1 MSIGV
6 GDASAV
12 LPPALL
18 ARPSVRRGSVFSDL
32 VTIFRRGSSHPNRL
46 IQRLSRPSVKQSTES
61 KKQETGEF
69 LKPAAYTNEPYQEE
83 ESEESNQ
90 PMSRQV
96 LLDKIREKKEVIG
109 KLRCQPWNMNRKR
122 RTLRLAQKYVA
133 QHESRVSKTHLLKVE
148 LKKRWGAFC
157 RWADN
162 VKIYLIPWE
171 AKIKRI
177 ESHFG
182 SVVSSYF
189 TFLRWIVY
197 VNLII
202 TLIIISFIVIPEM
215 LADAAADPNR
225 MNRTASRK
233 IIPSQELVHADELQ
247 VVSNFDGYLKY
258 SPLFYG
264 YYSNDE
270 FVGARVR
277 YAVPLAYFIITLF
290 VFGYSCFAILRK
302 MAMNAR
308 LSKLSDKKTDQYIFS
323 WKLFGGWDYTI
334 GNSETASNTAMAI
347 VIKLRES
354 IMECRVNSEKKFKPL
369 LFLARVIANAII
381 LAMLAFSIYTI
392 SFAVQTSETV
402 EKTGNLFTK
411 NQVPTIIATITNVF
425 PMIFDLI
432 GQIERYHPRTA
443 LRAHLT
449 RVLVLYVLNYIT
461 FIIALFEK
469 LDKIRDDEL
478 MKIINEQNAMFLHD
492 EQQYSTS
499 TKFHSRNF
507 VNTEQANMFAKTS
520 LERFSNLYQ
529 KSSFTKDE
537 IRQKR
542 QTLYNIKSSA
552 KFPAGTIVESHYGPI
567 GLNNPSALL
576 ANKSYP
582 WQQGRFQAIRIGP
595 PSLPTFPIPPLPPNP
610 TLNTSVLTELGPHWQ
625 LQSIWQ
631 SPKTMILT
639 TAAATTVDTSSQ
651 DSSKIVAKTKARIPW
666 SNKRRPKPAK
676 IFIKT
681 TSAPIITFD
690 SKADIIQENYTI
702 APIISDKMNENETIV
717 TSSNSTTDND
727 TMLVIAV
734 DRMAEGIS
742 EQKISSNESGKII
755 VDDRYFKVSLV
766 RGLRKTNNDLQQQL
780 IHERTEEKK
789 KIFELAGTAQRKV
802 SQKRQKKKQV
812 VTYLPLVE
820 QKRREPWRYYN
831 GQEYDSSLCVTD
843 ETSAITT
850 PNSEQSVSPKHLKIG
865 QLLSKPTIQHESVE
879 ILEPMQQ
886 KITQEKNMNE
896 ENGNKSEIE
905 SKELFPLSNGNVKD
919 WFQNI
924 DDNNDNDDNDDNGDN
939 DDNDGERSEVQS
951 YNVESDVVE
960 EATSEEVR
968 LADSSLFNKPSQHES
983 KMNKAMQSSS
993 ALLYGS
999 SMHYQSPSPSEIHI
1013 PTSQLHFAPTI
1024 SKDENITKQ
1033 TIFSANPQIPEIVDT
1048 QTKKPKISHSTNRL
1062 RESNIKDIKHEFVP
1076 WPSVKEAQSQVSE
1089 FSQQQQKSMIDFGDD
1104 HLTKSISPHSP
1115 SMKTDD
1121 FEDNS
1126 STSQQHQR
1134 RFRISVSPSRRFQTQ
1149 SGPSESDTDT
1159 STGKRR
1165 YVIRQEILPDSTIS
1179 VNVSDSGTSYRKSS
1193 IHSSKPT
1200 EVDNRK
1206 DQQY

>member
-46 IQRLSRPSVKQSTES
+46 IQRLSRPSVKQPTES

-69 LKPAAYTNEPYQEE
+69 LKPAAYANEQYQEE

-354 IMECRVNSEKKFKPL
+354 IMECRINSEKKFKPL

-478 MKIINEQNAMFLHD
+478 MKIINEQNAMVFFLHD

-639 TAAATTVDTSSQ
+639 TAAATTVETSSQ

-702 APIISDKMNENETIV
+702 APIISDKMNTILSNENETIV

-742 EQKISSNESGKII
+742 EQKIPSNESGKII
-755 VDDRYFKVSLV
+755 VDDRYFK
-766 RGLRKTNNDLQQQL
+766 GLY
-780 IHERTEEKK
+780 HEMYWNQ
-789 KIFELAGTAQRKV
+789 FFFFF
-802 SQKRQKKKQV
+802 
-812 VTYLPLVE
+812 
-820 QKRREPWRYYN
+820 
-831 GQEYDSSLCVTD
+831 D
-843 ETSAITT
+843 
-850 PNSEQSVSPKHLKIG
+850 
-865 QLLSKPTIQHESVE
+865 
-879 ILEPMQQ
+879 
-886 KITQEKNMNE
+886 
-896 ENGNKSEIE
+896 
-905 SKELFPLSNGNVKD
+905 
-919 WFQNI
+919 
-924 DDNNDNDDNDDNGDN
+924 
-939 DDNDGERSEVQS
+939 
-951 YNVESDVVE
+951 
-960 EATSEEVR
+960 
-968 LADSSLFNKPSQHES
+968 
-983 KMNKAMQSSS
+983 
-993 ALLYGS
+993 
-999 SMHYQSPSPSEIHI
+999 
-1013 PTSQLHFAPTI
+1013 
-1024 SKDENITKQ
+1024 
-1033 TIFSANPQIPEIVDT
+1033 
-1048 QTKKPKISHSTNRL
+1048 
-1062 RESNIKDIKHEFVP
+1062 
-1076 WPSVKEAQSQVSE
+1076 
-1089 FSQQQQKSMIDFGDD
+1089 
-1104 HLTKSISPHSP
+1104 
-1115 SMKTDD
+1115 
-1121 FEDNS
+1121 
-1126 STSQQHQR
+1126 
-1134 RFRISVSPSRRFQTQ
+1134 
-1149 SGPSESDTDT
+1149 
-1159 STGKRR
+1159 
-1165 YVIRQEILPDSTIS
+1165 
-1179 VNVSDSGTSYRKSS
+1179 
-1193 IHSSKPT
+1193 
-1200 EVDNRK
+1200 
-1206 DQQY
+1206 